1 MDTSTASFRYFN
13 TSVFIFVSLN
23 MDGDEGKS
31 PFFFIFF
38 REKISNWKNNVER
51 EGIV

>member
-1 MDTSTASFRYFN
+1 
-13 TSVFIFVSLN
+13 

-51 EGIV
+51 EGIVYKSQLTRQNF